1 MGLHF
6 GFPGLEARKEMLETW
21 SWLQGGQK
29 AGEVKVHERTG
40 RQAGKAS
47 PHTRL
52 RTRTETFCTM
62 GVVGWNGGYITG

>member
-40 RQAGKAS
+40 RQAGRH
-47 PHTRL
+47 PLIHGFEHVPRL
-52 RTRTETFCTM
+52 FVRW
-62 GVVGWNGGYITG
+62 GWWGGMEAT

>member
-6 GFPGLEARKEMLETW
+6 GFPGLEAGKEMLETW

-40 RQAGKAS
+40 RQAGRH
-47 PHTRL
+47 PLIHGFEHVPRL
-52 RTRTETFCTM
+52 FVRW
-62 GVVGWNGGYITG
+62 GWWGGMEAT